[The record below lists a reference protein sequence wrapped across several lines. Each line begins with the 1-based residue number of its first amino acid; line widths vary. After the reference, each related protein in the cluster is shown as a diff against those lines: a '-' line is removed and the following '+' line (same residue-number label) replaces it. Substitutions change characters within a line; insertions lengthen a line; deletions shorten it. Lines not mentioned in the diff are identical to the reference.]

1 MEGVQS
7 GGSRWR
13 SLRERLGFKGM
24 GCCGASWSFKA
35 SDMAVRE
42 SDDEEVEGEGEDQD
56 QAQEMEME
64 EETEIPDPGCM
75 DQDPPATSGM
85 NLATALAAE
94 RHLRAAQDLEGGNV
108 GPTTSDSAPEIPP
121 AITDITT
128 TVPGTPLTLRVS
140 LMRLLEE
147 EGDGVDG
154 VAGNGEREGE
164 KGGEGG
170 GGGADGMC
178 CVCMGRRKGA
188 AFIPCG
194 HTFCRVCSRELWLNR
209 GSCPLCNRSI
219 LEILDIF

>member
-1 MEGVQS
+1 MEGVQR

-24 GCCGASWSFKA
+24 GCCGPSWSFKV

-42 SDDEEVEGEGEDQD
+42 SDDEEVEEEGEDRD
-56 QAQEMEME
+56 RAQEMEME
-64 EETEIPDPGCM
+64 EETEVPDLGCM
-75 DQDPPATSGM
+75 DQETPVSGM

-94 RHLRAAQDLEGGNV
+94 RHLRAAQDLEAGNV
-108 GPTTSDSAPEIPP
+108 GSTSNSAPASPP
-121 AITDITT
+121 ARTGITATI
-128 TVPGTPLTLRVS
+128 PGTPSNLRVS

-147 EGDGVDG
+147 EGDGVEG
-154 VAGNGEREGE
+154 VAGDGNR
-164 KGGEGG
+164 GG
-170 GGGADGMC
+170 GGGEGADGMC